1 MNFISNFFGTFKR
14 FFDTLY
20 EDLSFREQHCL
31 ELGANLMAS
40 FIELCFVIG
49 FTIKGNWFM
58 IIFSSFF
65 FIIYLADSYRD
76 MKYLEKD
83 RDEEEE
89 I

>member
-1 MNFISNFFGTFKR
+1 
-14 FFDTLY
+14 
-20 EDLSFREQHCL
+20 
-31 ELGANLMAS
+31 
-40 FIELCFVIG
+40 
-49 FTIKGNWFM
+49 M